1 MMGRMRRT
9 LRTGLPF
16 AAVMIC
22 AAAIFAGTLESP
34 ARRARDFALEDI
46 NPRSATFGKTLELRE
61 LYGERGLLLQFVASW
76 CAPCRKEL
84 PELQELHE
92 QKRTPVVLVAADEYG
107 YTQSILIVA
116 EQTGVTAPILF
127 VPEEQAEE
135 LAQFYDYEILPAT
148 YLIDREGTIREMH
161 EGAWSKARL
170 VAAIEGSLGSEM
182 REGKK
187 LTGGTD

>member
-1 MMGRMRRT
+1 MGRMRRT

-76 CAPCRKEL
+76 CAPCRKE
-84 PELQELHE
+84 PDTDAELEARRLQC
-92 QKRTPVVLVAADEYG
+92 KVA
-107 YTQSILIVA
+107 VA
-116 EQTGVTAPILF
+116 MAVIA
-127 VPEEQAEE
+127 
-135 LAQFYDYEILPAT
+135 
-148 YLIDREGTIREMH
+148 
-161 EGAWSKARL
+161 
-170 VAAIEGSLGSEM
+170 AAIVYGLIIFSTKFEAIE
-182 REGKK
+182 R
-187 LTGGTD
+187 